1 MTPRLG
7 ISKDPYET
15 LLVIT
20 CNPWTKKEI
29 AKPAVVMYVEL
40 GVWVCLTTLIGP
52 TDLIGEKWSETL
64 STI

>member
-15 LLVIT
+15 LLVVT
-20 CNPWTKKEI
+20 CDPWTKKEM

-40 GVWVCLTTLIGP
+40 GVLGLF
-52 TDLIGEKWSETL
+52 DYSDR
-64 STI
+64 SN